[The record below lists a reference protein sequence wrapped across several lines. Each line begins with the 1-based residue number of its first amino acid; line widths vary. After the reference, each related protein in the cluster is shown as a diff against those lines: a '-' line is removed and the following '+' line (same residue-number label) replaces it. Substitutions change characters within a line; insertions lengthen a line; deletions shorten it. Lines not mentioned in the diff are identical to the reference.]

1 MKQVVVSCTLTLG
14 LLLWLG
20 ANLSA
25 AIGLAPPPQKPAT
38 SSEPTPASEDT
49 ATKSDSAK
57 SATKSDSDKPSDN
70 KDKDKDKS
78 SESSADKEKSKGKDK
93 DADSPKKDESKKD
106 DSSKKDS
113 AKADEKPAKPE
124 AKRKTYKVEPKH
136 LRIDLTLD
144 GTFLANKMTEVPL
157 RPDSWSDYEIVEVT
171 PLGARVRKGET
182 LFKFDSKKIKEAIED
197 LELEQRLSELA
208 ILRAEEELPRLEKTL
223 KMDADDADRTLREA
237 KEDLVRYNEQERPM
251 MAKTAKFM
259 LKYYGFML
267 DYEKDELNQLEKM
280 YKADDLTEETE
291 EIVLKRQ
298 RNSVEFAEF
307 SLESAKLNSEEMLNV
322 RLPRMDV
329 QIKNSLDRAEIARA
343 RAQMAL
349 STDLTRARYE
359 LEQRKKAR
367 TRSLDKHSKLL
378 ADRELMEIK
387 APADGI
393 VYYGQCLN
401 GRWSDANML
410 ENKYQPHNNVTSGSI
425 LMTIVDERPLSIIA
439 SLDEANRPEVSAG
452 QRVRIALPAEAADRL
467 SGKMTS
473 VSPIPVSTGKFE
485 VMFDV
490 EGSELP
496 NWIVAGLGCKVN
508 VTTYDK
514 SDAVVVP
521 KKAVHDDEVDPEKHY
536 VWLLDSSDEK
546 AKPQRHDVT
555 LGKAKGDEIEIR
567 KGLEKGNVIS
577 LEDEKEKD
585 KDDKAEDKG

>member
-1 MKQVVVSCTLTLG
+1 MKQIVLSYALTLSLLFG
-14 LLLWLG
+14 LD

-25 AIGLAPPPQKPAT
+25 AVGLAAQPQQPAT

-49 ATKSDSAK
+49 ATKSDNAK
-57 SATKSDSDKPSDN
+57 SESKSDPDKATD
-70 KDKDKDKS
+70 KKDKDKS
-78 SESSADKEKSKGKDK
+78 PESSADKDKSKDKGKNV
-93 DADSPKKDESKKD
+93 DAAKKNEAKKD
-106 DSSKKDS
+106 DAAKKES
-113 AKADEKPAKPE
+113 TKADAKPE

-136 LRIDLTLD
+136 LRIDLSLD

-157 RPDSWSDYEIVEVT
+157 RPDSWSDYEIVEVA
-171 PLGARVRKGET
+171 PLGAKVRKGET
-182 LFKFDSKKIKEAIED
+182 LFKFDAKKINEAIED
-197 LELEQRLSELA
+197 LELEQRLNELA
-208 ILRAEEELPRLEKTL
+208 IVRAEEEMPRLEKTL
-223 KMDADDADRTLREA
+223 KLDADDADRTLREA

-251 MAKTAKFM
+251 MAKTARFM

-298 RNSVEFAEF
+298 RNAVEFAEF
-307 SLESAKLNSEEMLNV
+307 SLESAKLNSDEMLNV
-322 RLPRMDV
+322 RLPRMDAQV
-329 QIKNSLDRAEIARA
+329 KNTLDRADIARA

-349 STDLTRARYE
+349 SLDLTRARYE

-367 TRSLDKHSKLL
+367 TKSLDKHSKLL

-387 APADGI
+387 APADGV

-410 ENKYQPHNNVTSGSI
+410 ENKYQPHNNVTGGSI

-439 SLDEANRPEVSAG
+439 SLDEANRPEVSAD
-452 QRVRIALPAEAADRL
+452 QKVRIALPAEAADRIN
-467 SGKMTS
+467 GKVKS

-485 VMFDV
+485 TMFDV
-490 EGSELP
+490 EDSDLP
-496 NWIVAGLGCKVN
+496 SWIVAGLGCKVN

-514 SDAVVVP
+514 ADAVVVP

-536 VWLLDSSDEK
+536 VWLLDSKDEK
-546 AKPQRHDVT
+546 AKPQRRDVT
-555 LGKAKGDEIEIR
+555 LGKAKGDELEIR

-577 LEDEKEKD
+577 LDDEKD
-585 KDDKAEDKG
+585 KDDKTEDKD